1 MFAYCNNNPANS
13 YDADGTL
20 TRRQIH
26 DLALEKIKEE
36 AEKRGRSNLSMKDTC
51 IYRNSQNASA
61 GWGFCDLYDS
71 GTGEV
76 WELKR
81 STCNLDSA
89 RTQLGNYTRGALK
102 HHLGLPLKTGQR
114 LLPEGYIGYYT
125 HRDASGTYKIRYWDN
140 GDGIL
145 LYDYTYEKST
155 NKKVIDGL
163 GIGAL
168 GLCTAGLIISAVLTS
183 GATAPEV
190 VSVVIILVDRVAKI
204 S

>member
-1 MFAYCNNNPANS
+1 M
-13 YDADGTL
+13 T
-20 TRRQIH
+20 
-26 DLALEKIKEE
+26 E
-36 AEKRGRSNLSMKDTC
+36 TC
-51 IYRNSQNASA
+51 IYKNKQNALN

-71 GTGEV
+71 VTGEV

-81 STCNLDSA
+81 STCNLNNA
-89 RTQLGNYTRGALK
+89 RTQLNNYTKGALK

-125 HRDASGTYKIRYWDN
+125 HTDASGTYKIRYWDN

-145 LYDYTYEKST
+145 LYDYTFEKST
-155 NKKVIDGL
+155 KQKVIDGL

-168 GLCTAGLIISAVLTS
+168 GLCAVGLGISAVLTS

-190 VSVVIILVDRVAKI
+190 VSVVIILVDRVSKI